1 MRYLTALLS
10 GTLFA
15 LGLGVS
21 GMTDPNKIIGF
32 LDVFGRWDP
41 SLLYVMGG
49 AAGLT
54 FLAFP
59 HILRRPKPLLDQQF
73 YLPDRLPIDLRLIT
87 GAGLFGIGWGLSGYC
102 PGPALVSLVTFNP
115 RVLVFVFFL
124 LLGLGAG
131 RRARG

>member
-54 FLAFP
+54 FLLFP
-59 HILRRPKPLLDQQF
+59 LILRRPKPLLDQRF